1 MSIQSRI
8 ETLAVLEVRLDRAR
22 ETPAEIE
29 DTTRGVTLG
38 EIDGERFVVLPRGT
52 LDHPLRTVGGRPA
65 FKLPSEGAV

>member
-1 MSIQSRI
+1 VSIQSRI

-22 ETPAEIE
+22 ETPAVIG

-38 EIDGERFVVLPRGT
+38 EIDGERFVVLPHGT
-52 LDHPLRTVGGRPA
+52 LHHPPWTVGGRPA

>member
-22 ETPAEIE
+22 ETPAVIG

-38 EIDGERFVVLPRGT
+38 EIDGERFVVLPHGT
-52 LDHPLRTVGGRPA
+52 LHHPPWTVGARPA
-65 FKLPSEGAV
+65 FKLSSEEAV